1 MAKFFYTGERGGGG
15 GLATDAALADD
26 GFRVGDFLFGDAFDG
41 AAGFADFE
49 GGFGPGDGVADFD
62 GGGEG
67 VGVGL
72 GAEFP
77 ALLDELVEGRGA
89 FGLDDAE
96 AREAGNEAVG
106 AEFAEGLAEG
116 GHVAEVAAGKD
127 DPIGDLPIELIEQFD
142 DDGFLAFDAEG
153 VDGVE
158 EVDAEAIGEGADEGE
173 DLIEVGFDLEGACA
187 VFEGLGEFAEADVAV
202 GEEDDGFET
211 GGGGVGGHGGGGV
224 AGGDAGDAAEAE
236 APGLGGAAGHAVVL
250 EGAGGVEAL
259 VLEAERVE
267 AGVGGGVGGVEEGG
281 VAFAEGDGV
290 LGLAVE
296 GEHFAVAP
304 DAARIEGCVRHA
316 AFATE
321 FFEGGGVG
329 RGSGES
335 DFEQASTLRAGVED
349 AGDGKAGAAG
359 GLKARQFSLHGE
371 SLSMAQGRWRD
382 GLTGVVNL

>member
-1 MAKFFYTGERGGGG
+1 MAKFFYASERGGGG
-15 GLATDAALADD
+15 GLAADAALADD
-26 GFRVGDFLFGDAFDG
+26 GFRVGDFLFGDALDG
-41 AAGFADFE
+41 AAGGADFE

-62 GGGEG
+62 GCGEG

-77 ALLDELVEGRGA
+77 ALLDELVERRGA

-96 AREAGNEAVG
+96 AREAGDEAEGV
-106 AEFAEGLAEG
+106 EFAEGLAEG
-116 GHVAEVAAGKD
+116 GDVAEVSAGED
-127 DPIGDLPIELIEQFD
+127 DPVGDLPVELIEHLD

-173 DLIEVGFDLEGACA
+173 DLIEVGFDLEGAGA

-202 GEEDDGFET
+202 GEEDDGFES

-236 APGLGGAAGHAVVL
+236 AAGLGGAAGHAIVL

-259 VLEAERVE
+259 VLEAEGVE
-267 AGVGGGVGGVEEGG
+267 AGVGGGVRGIEEGC

-290 LGLAVE
+290 VGLAVE

-304 DAARIEGCVRHA
+304 DAARIEGRI
-316 AFATE
+316 
-321 FFEGGGVG
+321 
-329 RGSGES
+329 
-335 DFEQASTLRAGVED
+335 
-349 AGDGKAGAAG
+349 
-359 GLKARQFSLHGE
+359 
-371 SLSMAQGRWRD
+371 
-382 GLTGVVNL
+382 